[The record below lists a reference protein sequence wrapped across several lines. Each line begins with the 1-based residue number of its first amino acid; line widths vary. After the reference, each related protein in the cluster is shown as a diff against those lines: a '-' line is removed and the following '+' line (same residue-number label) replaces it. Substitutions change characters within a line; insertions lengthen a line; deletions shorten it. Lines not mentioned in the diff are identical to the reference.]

1 MNTGKT
7 LFAQIMDFLPWST
20 FDRIVARYEGNCAVR
35 KLSYAAQYQVMA
47 FAQLTYRE
55 SLRDIEACLS
65 AQTAKLYHMGFREPV
80 RRSTLADANESR
92 DWRIYAEFAQR
103 LIAQARRL
111 YASESMEVDLANSV
125 YALDSTT
132 IDLCMSV
139 FPWAH
144 FRSTKSAV
152 KMHTLLDLRG
162 NIPSFIH
169 ISDGKLHDVHA
180 LDMLIPEP
188 GAIYVMDRGYIDF
201 ARLHTL
207 HQAGAFFVT
216 RAKSNL
222 NAHRVYSAAT
232 DRSSGVIAD
241 QTIALDGSRTSQDYP
256 VHLRRIR
263 FHDTEKAKTLIFLTN
278 QTALPALT
286 ICDLYKSRWQV
297 ELFFKWIK
305 QHLRIKQFYGT
316 SENAVKTQI
325 WIAVSVY
332 VLVAIVRK
340 RLSLEASL
348 YTLLQVISV
357 TVFEKIEIQTAFSQS
372 ADRYDTAQ
380 DDNQLDLSAF
390 NRTLVGRPIKANGPP
405 TSCSAMPRLWL
416 GYIRSWCIM
425 A

>member
-1 MNTGKT
+1 MNAGKT
-7 LFAQIMDFLPWST
+7 LFSQLMDCLPWSM
-20 FDRIVARYEGNCAVR
+20 FARIVARYRGDHSVQTFPCTE
-35 KLSYAAQYQVMA
+35 QYRAMA

-65 AQTAKLYHMGFREPV
+65 AQPDKLWHMGFRGPV
-80 RRSTLADANESR
+80 RRSTLADANEGR

-111 YASESMEVDLANSV
+111 YAGEGLLGDLDSTV

-132 IDLCMSV
+132 IDLCLSL

-144 FRSTKSAV
+144 FRATKAAV

-180 LDMLIPEP
+180 LDMLIPEA
-188 GAIYVMDRGYIDF
+188 GAIYVMDRAYVDF
-201 ARLHTL
+201 ARLFGL
-207 HQAGAFFVT
+207 HRAGAFFVT

-232 DRSSGVIAD
+232 DRASGIIAD
-241 QTIALDGSRTSQDYP
+241 QTIALDGYYTKQDYRG
-256 VHLRRIR
+256 HLRRVR
-263 FHDTEKAKTLIFLTN
+263 FKDPETGKTLVFLTN
-278 QTALPALT
+278 QTALPAAT

-305 QHLRIKQFYGT
+305 QHLRIKAFYGT

-340 RLSLEASL
+340 RLKLEVSL
-348 YTLLQVISV
+348 YTLMQVFSV
-357 TVFEKIEIQTAFSQS
+357 TVFEKASIESVIHQI
-372 ADRYDTAQ
+372 ADGSEVLLTN
-380 DDNQLDLSAF
+380 NQLNLFVD
-390 NRTLVGRPIKANGPP
+390 
-405 TSCSAMPRLWL
+405 
-416 GYIRSWCIM
+416 
-425 A
+425 